1 MVIIGITILIGKLWF
16 GKMELRETLQSKKG
30 FKVPI
35 VDNDTLEILSPHVVI
50 LGAGATIAAL
60 PKGDKNGKEQFPMK
74 SLSRIKNIKNILNHY
89 GIKAN
94 EIDDFEAFF
103 SELYIEKPDS
113 IIIKKIE
120 SAILEYYRDMILP
133 DTPTIYDYL
142 VLSLT
147 EKDLIATFN
156 WDPFIDQAIERNLA
170 VGNIPKVVHLHGC
183 VNSEKPKLLYPTS
196 KKDYS
201 SIPEIKKDW
210 DIFDDYLQRAICLTI
225 FGYSAPISDFSARSR
240 IKQKIENN
248 QSNEL
253 IDTQIIDIKSD
264 EVLEQNWANVVKKRF
279 FSTANSFEN
288 STLFFFVR
296 NTCQQYINATMQQ
309 NPQTPNPY
317 PDKKFDT
324 LMELQDFVKK
334 VQVNKLQIR

>member
-1 MVIIGITILIGKLWF
+1 M
-16 GKMELRETLQSKKG
+16 
-30 FKVPI
+30 
-35 VDNDTLEILSPHVVI
+35 
-50 LGAGATIAAL
+50 
-60 PKGDKNGKEQFPMK
+60 
-74 SLSRIKNIKNILNHY
+74 
-89 GIKAN
+89 
-94 EIDDFEAFF
+94 
-103 SELYIEKPDS
+103 
-113 IIIKKIE
+113 
-120 SAILEYYRDMILP
+120 
-133 DTPTIYDYL
+133 
-142 VLSLT
+142 
-147 EKDLIATFN
+147 
-156 WDPFIDQAIERNLA
+156 
-170 VGNIPKVVHLHGC
+170 
-183 VNSEKPKLLYPTS
+183 
-196 KKDYS
+196 
-201 SIPEIKKDW
+201 
-210 DIFDDYLQRAICLTI
+210 TI